1 MAAAPKRLLFLLND
15 APFFI
20 SHRLSV
26 AIAARETGWE
36 VHVAAPVNVAEDEV
50 AVAAIEQAGVH
61 FHAVPLN
68 RGGMNP
74 IAEFRLMVAYWKLMR
89 ALRPDLVHGV
99 AMKPGAYGG
108 TVARLLRV
116 PGLVIAVTG
125 LGFLFLRET
134 AKTQLLR
141 HIVLSLYGFAFGHAN
156 CRAIF
161 QNPDDLALFQAAKV
175 LGKTPVHMIR
185 GCGVDLAKYA
195 PSPEPEEPPVV
206 VFPARIIA
214 DKGIHEFIAAVRI
227 LKSQGTAAR
236 FVLIGRTDPD
246 NPTDVGE
253 DHIRQW
259 ESEELVAWQG
269 FSNEMPRVFR
279 DCHIVCLPSYREGLP
294 RTLIE
299 AAACERAIVT
309 ADVPGCREIVR
320 DGENG
325 LLVPAR
331 DGAATADALRRLI
344 DDADLRRTMAR
355 RGRAYAEAEF
365 SVQKFVDDSLAVY
378 EEVSP

>member
-1 MAAAPKRLLFLLND
+1 MKRLLFLLND

-20 SHRLSV
+20 SHRLSI
-26 AIAARETGWE
+26 ALAARQAGWE
-36 VHVAAPVNVAEDEV
+36 VHVAAPVNVSEDE
-50 AVAAIEQAGVH
+50 AAAAAIERAGVG

-68 RGGMNP
+68 RGGINP
-74 IAEFRLMVAYWKLMR
+74 LAEFRLIAAYWRLMR
-89 ALRPDLVHGV
+89 RLQPDLVHAV

-108 TVARLLRV
+108 TVARMLRV
-116 PGLVIAVTG
+116 PGLVVAVTG
-125 LGFLFLRET
+125 LGFLFLRDT
-134 AKTQLLR
+134 AKTHLLR
-141 HIVLSLYGFAFGHAN
+141 HIVLTLYGFAFGHRN

-161 QNPDDLALFQAAKV
+161 QNPDDLALFQATKM

-185 GCGVDLAKYA
+185 GCGVDLETFA
-195 PSPEPEEPPVV
+195 PSPEPDGPPIV

-214 DKGIHEFIAAVRI
+214 DKGIHEFIAAVRS
-227 LKSQGTAAR
+227 LKAQGTAAR
-236 FVLIGRTDPD
+236 FVLVGRTDPD

-253 DHIRQW
+253 DTIRQW
-259 ESEELVAWQG
+259 ESEGLVTWRG
-269 FSNEMPRVFR
+269 FADDMPGVFR

-299 AAACERAIVT
+299 AAACGRAIVT
-309 ADVPGCREIVR
+309 TDVPGCREIVH

-331 DGAATADALRRLI
+331 DGAATAQALKRLI
-344 DDADLRRTMAR
+344 DDDNLRREMAR

-365 SVQKFVDDSLAVY
+365 SVGRFVDDSLDVY
-378 EEVSP
+378 REVSP